1 MSVSTSSHVG
11 PESLQPVP
19 RPVLPPA
26 RLQLVSFLWS
36 ASSLY
41 RPVFSLLQPA
51 DRQELPLQ
59 WPRGALTGQENSCT
73 ALSAPLTALLSQ
85 QDALCAASIQRTES
99 LSRQTEHEQVL
110 SDLKKRSA
118 ALLEIVCVISI
129 NCNCFVMLFTDCC
142 CDVT

>member
-11 PESLQPVP
+11 PESLQPVR

-110 SDLKKRSA
+110 ILSDLKKRSA
-118 ALLEIVCVISI
+118 ALLEIVCV
-129 NCNCFVMLFTDCC
+129 
-142 CDVT
+142 CDLN